1 MTQKIPVS
9 SSLKENIDYLNQL
22 FQKDITVKIR
32 QFSNVENSDIRMCVF
47 FVDGLTSEEFISEDI
62 IAPSC
67 IPSSCRKAP
76 TSL

>member
-32 QFSNVENSDIRMCVF
+32 QFSNVENSDIRM
-47 FVDGLTSEEFISEDI
+47 
-62 IAPSC
+62 
-67 IPSSCRKAP
+67 
-76 TSL
+76 

>member
-47 FVDGLTSEEFISEDI
+47 FVDGLTSE
-62 IAPSC
+62 
-67 IPSSCRKAP
+67 
-76 TSL
+76 

>member
-62 IAPSC
+62 IAP
-67 IPSSCRKAP
+67 PSNS
-76 TSL
+76 